1 MPDQRP
7 RDLSP
12 SATIGKVRTARI
24 FSNFVSPPVI
34 FAVLG
39 LALSLKELPSIQGF
53 LWAVLFGFWVSLA
66 PILVVL
72 YMMKIGRISDLH
84 MSSTRERQIPYIA
97 SVVCA
102 IIALALI
109 SFFDGPE
116 LLRCLALF
124 SLIEVA
130 ALAIITRFW
139 LISIHATSI
148 VAAAIIS
155 GLVFGVWAAIALL
168 PLIIIVCYVRIY
180 LRRHTLTQVMA
191 GALLGVITVW
201 LVTILGCF
209 I

>member
-1 MPDQRP
+1 M
-7 RDLSP
+7 
-12 SATIGKVRTARI
+12 
-24 FSNFVSPPVI
+24 
-34 FAVLG
+34 
-39 LALSLKELPSIQGF
+39 KELPSIQGF
-53 LWAVLFGFWVSLA
+53 LWASLYGFWVSLA

-72 YMMKIGRISDLH
+72 YMLKTGRISDLH
-84 MSSTRERQIPYIA
+84 MSSIGDRQIPYVA
-97 SVVCA
+97 SVVGA

-124 SLIEVA
+124 SFIELA

-168 PLIIIVCYVRIY
+168 PLIFIVGYVRIY
-180 LRRHTLTQVMA
+180 LRRHSLTQVLA
-191 GALLGVITVW
+191 GSLLGVITVW
-201 LVTILGCF
+201 LVTVFGCF
-209 I
+209 T